1 MSRPTSNSRS
11 MTRRAFAGG
20 LASLPLLGMASPL
33 PAEETVRP
41 LHLPEDP
48 SRGIRE
54 GWTMAVFP
62 DTQNY
67 AKYGK
72 NQKNFERMCQWVSEH
87 LDAWR
92 IGLVMH
98 EGDFVEQNNIAEGGG
113 RGWGDQHSESQWES
127 AKRALGRLEGH
138 VPMIFTTGNH
148 DYGIRNAETRDT
160 QFNDYFGITDNKL
173 VSDGQGGGIL
183 IEAGKNASGQKT
195 LENAAYAIQLP
206 DGRKLLVI
214 SLEWGPRRDA
224 VAWAKQLAAEER
236 FRKHTGVLLVHDFI
250 TPESKRDGQD
260 GNRKRSGNP
269 HTYPTGKTG
278 NTHDGEDLWRSLVR
292 DAPQFQLVLNGHEMG
307 SHVGRRTDPNSLG
320 MPVHQML
327 FNAQG
332 MGGGSAEKGNGG
344 DGWMRLLT
352 FEPDGVTL
360 TVRTFSPLKLDE
372 GKSPWWNH
380 PAWCFSLPIQ
390 PI

>member
-1 MSRPTSNSRS
+1 MPRPTSASPS
-11 MTRRAFAGG
+11 MTRRAFNSG
-20 LASLPLLGMASPL
+20 LASLPFLGMASSL
-33 PAEETVRP
+33 SAEEATRP
-41 LHLPEDP
+41 LHLPADP

-54 GWTMAVFP
+54 GWTIAVFP

-72 NQKNFERMCQWVSEH
+72 NQKNFERMCQWVLEH

-113 RGWGDQHSESQWES
+113 RGWGDQHSESQWQS
-127 AKRALGRLEGH
+127 AKRALARLEGQ
-138 VPMIFTTGNH
+138 VPMIFATGNH
-148 DYGIRNAETRDT
+148 DYGIRNAETRET
-160 QFNDYFGITDNKL
+160 QFNDYFGMTDNKL
-173 VSDGQGGGIL
+173 VFDGQGGGIL
-183 IEAGKNASGQKT
+183 IEAGKNAAGEQT
-195 LENAAYAIQLP
+195 LENAAYEVRLP
-206 DGRKLLVI
+206 DGRKLLIV
-214 SLEWGPRRDA
+214 SLEWGPRREA
-224 VAWAKQLAAEER
+224 VAWAKQLVQQDR
-236 FRKHTGVLLVHDFI
+236 FQQHTGMLLVHDFI

-269 HTYPTGKTG
+269 HTYPTGKAG
-278 NTHDGEDLWRSLVR
+278 NTHDGEDLWQALVR

-307 SHVGRRTDPNSLG
+307 SHVGRRTDPNSSG
-320 MPVHQML
+320 TPVHQML

-360 TVRTFSPLKLDE
+360 TVRTFSPLKLDD
-372 GKSPWWNH
+372 GKSPWWDH
-380 PAWCFSLPIQ
+380 PSWCFSLPIQ
-390 PI
+390 PS